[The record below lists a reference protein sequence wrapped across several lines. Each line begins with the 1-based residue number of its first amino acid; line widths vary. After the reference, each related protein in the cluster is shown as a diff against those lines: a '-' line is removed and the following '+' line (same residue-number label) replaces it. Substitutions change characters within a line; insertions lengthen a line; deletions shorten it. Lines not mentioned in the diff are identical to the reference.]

1 MAWNGLYYEG
11 ALAVRDALM
20 INKHLVEIDISNN
33 RINWEGAL
41 FLAEM
46 LEKNCYLEVLK
57 VKNTSRIMV
66 KLSPLFTRANNMK
79 RNHRLKVHVCQFCA
93 WLATH
98 VINKL
103 DINSPFNIES
113 FGICSSAGSIDVL
126 FLIADFS

>member
-33 RINWEGAL
+33 RIYWEGAL

-79 RNHRLKVHVCQFCA
+79 RNHWLKVHVCQFCA
-93 WLATH
+93 WLATCF
-98 VINKL
+98 INKL
-103 DINSPFNIES
+103 DINCPFQYRKLWWLLLKLGLLM
-113 FGICSSAGSIDVL
+113 FCS
-126 FLIADFS
+126 